1 MGPSAA
7 ARTGLQPIAVA
18 REYFG
23 IGFGSSH
30 LGKILWESTLHRNIM
45 IFSYDNV
52 YCMKCIGLK
61 FQTLDL
67 NSQFQI

>member
-30 LGKILWESTLHRNIM
+30 LGKILWEKSFGKVPYIEIL
-45 IFSYDNV
+45 
-52 YCMKCIGLK
+52 
-61 FQTLDL
+61 
-67 NSQFQI
+67 